1 MDSLWKWLFVE
12 GYLVTLLLML
22 AFIGLVVWAYS
33 KRRKADFDEM
43 AQLPFR
49 EKPSDK
55 EQGSKTP

>member
-1 MDSLWKWLFVE
+1 MEIGTVRGVITLFV
-12 GYLVTLLLML
+12 ML
-22 AFIGLVVWAYS
+22 AFLGLVYWAYS

-49 EKPSDK
+49 EYPSEK